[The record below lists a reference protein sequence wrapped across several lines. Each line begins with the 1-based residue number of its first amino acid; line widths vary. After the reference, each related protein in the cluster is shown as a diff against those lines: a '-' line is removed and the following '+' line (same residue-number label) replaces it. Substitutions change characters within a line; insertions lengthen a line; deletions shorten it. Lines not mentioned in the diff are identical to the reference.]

1 MSGKGMTK
9 AFLEWRKRT
18 LPKREGHDTTEYQR
32 KKKQEWKD
40 EDDTRKRVA

>member
-18 LPKREGHDTTEYQR
+18 LPKRSGHSTVEYQN
-32 KKKQEWKD
+32 KQKAAWRE

>member
-9 AFLEWRKRT
+9 AFLEWRKQT
-18 LPKREGHDTTEYQR
+18 LPKRSGHDTTEYQR
-32 KKKQEWKD
+32 KRKAAWRD